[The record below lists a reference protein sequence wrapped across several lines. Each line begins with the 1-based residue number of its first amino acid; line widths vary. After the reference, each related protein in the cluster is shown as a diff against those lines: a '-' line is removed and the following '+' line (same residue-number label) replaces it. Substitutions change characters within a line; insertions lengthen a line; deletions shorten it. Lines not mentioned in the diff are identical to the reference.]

1 MEQTP
6 RYQLTYPT
14 SGDEVDDAPQQFKT
28 MCESVESAL
37 GTVDDRQTDE
47 AVKPVVRTTLAQLAE
62 AAGVTGQTGYV
73 TADSV
78 QSNNGAYVYTGSAW
92 VKTVGTWQQFTF
104 KFQDTASFVPISYGG
119 CSDLFYNPALRLIL
133 VRLASFTSTVSVND
147 YGVYLPNVGTFKPS
161 KDIQLGQAEF
171 ENFTGR
177 GIVLTLKTNGQ
188 IMVGPQVNNN
198 DVVRPIGSYVV
209 PIPSDVTITTSG
221 GVEI

>member
-1 MEQTP
+1 M
-6 RYQLTYPT
+6 
-14 SGDEVDDAPQQFKT
+14 
-28 MCESVESAL
+28 
-37 GTVDDRQTDE
+37 
-47 AVKPVVRTTLAQLAE
+47 
-62 AAGVTGQTGYV
+62 
-73 TADSV
+73 
-78 QSNNGAYVYTGSAW
+78 
-92 VKTVGTWQQFTF
+92 
-104 KFQDTASFVPISYGG
+104 
-119 CSDLFYNPALRLIL
+119 FYNPALRLIL